1 MIYDTRYI
9 YIQDVMI
16 GMKVRSLLSGHIRSH
31 LSFYLIAVLFIA
43 SANVIHSFYPSLLGQ
58 FTDELEQHGLTKE
71 GVIHYSSWLMAI
83 GVGYG
88 VLFGL
93 GQYTNHRLGRRFEF
107 NTRQKLFSQF
117 TKLSEHYFARNGT
130 GKMLST
136 FMNDV
141 TSVRETIANGVN
153 QMTNA
158 TILLLS
164 VMVMMMLSHIPLH
177 LVLACA
183 LPLLSIPL
191 FVIYFGP
198 RIRMRSRAVQDSLAA
213 MTESAEEQFGGIKVT
228 KTFAVEDV
236 VEARFGRTV
245 DQIRDN
251 QLRLV
256 RMTSLFQA
264 LIPFAG
270 ALSLVIAITYGGMMS
285 IRGELSLGNFVTLTL
300 YLRMLMTPLQQ
311 IGNVINTLLRSRA
324 SLDRLHRVL
333 SEEPD
338 IQELEGAIELNKHE
352 GSIEIRNLTYS
363 YPNAARPA
371 LSQINI
377 TVEEGTTLGIV
388 GKTGSGKTTLMKLL
402 LRVYDPPEHAIYI
415 GGVDIRALTL
425 DSLRSQIAYVP
436 QDGFLFSTTIRD
448 NIAFSN
454 RAVGDDRVEDA
465 AKLAELYDHV
475 AGFSYGFQT
484 KLGERGLTLS
494 GGQRQRTSLARG
506 LIKDAPIMVMDDSV
520 SAVDVVTETNILR
533 NVREVRQGKTTI
545 CIAHRISAVRHAD
558 EIVVLDEGQIIERGT
573 HDELL
578 RKKGYYASLYAIQ
591 EEGIF
596 E

>member
-1 MIYDTRYI
+1 
-9 YIQDVMI
+9 
-16 GMKVRSLLSGHIRSH
+16 MKVRSLLSGHIRSH
-31 LSFYLIAVLFIA
+31 LLFYLMAILFIA
-43 SANVIHSFYPSLLGQ
+43 SANVIQSFYPSLLGQ
-58 FTDELEQHGLTKE
+58 FTDELQQEGLTRT
-71 GVIHYSSWLMAI
+71 GVIHYSLWLMAI

-93 GQYTNHRLGRRFEF
+93 GQYTNHRLGRQFEF
-107 NTRQKLFSQF
+107 NTRQRLFKQF
-117 TKLSEHYFARNGT
+117 TKLSEHYFAKNGT

-158 TILLLS
+158 SILLVS

-177 LVLACA
+177 LVLVCA

-191 FVIYFGP
+191 FVVYFGP

-236 VEARFGRTV
+236 VEERFGRTV

-270 ALSLVIAITYGGMMS
+270 ALSLVIAITYGGIMS

-311 IGNVINTLLRSRA
+311 IGNVINTMLRSRA
-324 SLDRLHRVL
+324 SLDRLNKVL
-333 SEEPD
+333 SEVPD
-338 IQELEGAIELNKHE
+338 ILEIEGAKVLHRDAGAIE
-352 GSIEIRNLTYS
+352 IRDLSFTY
-363 YPNAARPA
+363 PDADIPA
-371 LSQINI
+371 LKHISVKLEQ
-377 TVEEGTTLGIV
+377 GRTLGIV

-402 LRVYDPPEHAIYI
+402 LRVYDPPEGTIFL
-415 GGVDIRALTL
+415 GGEDIRLLTL
-425 DSLRSQIAYVP
+425 DSLRNQIAYVP

-448 NIAFSN
+448 NIAFSD
-454 RAVGDDRVEDA
+454 RAVGDEYVVEA
-465 AKLAELYDHV
+465 TKLADLYDNV
-475 AGFSYGFQT
+475 TGFSHGFKT

-506 LIKDAPIMVMDDSV
+506 LIKDAPVLVMDDSV

-533 NVREVRQGKTTI
+533 NVKGAREGKTTI

-558 EIVVLDEGQIIERGT
+558 EIIVLDEGRIIERGT
-573 HDELL
+573 HNELL
-578 RKKGYYASLYAIQ
+578 KQGGYYASLHAIQ
-591 EEGIF
+591 EEGVL